1 MEQDSARGPAADELK
16 YGLADLQY
24 TLQVY
29 RERYNLLTAEIDE
42 LAASVASITSAQRT
56 LDHAPSVS
64 NHDVL
69 MDIGGGAYSIVRS
82 GSMKNVVIGI
92 GAHVL
97 VEMAVPEAS
106 ETLKGRFDKQDTA
119 LKKLLNERKKAESAI
134 YDLSYKIEEMSQ
146 TVG

>member
-1 MEQDSARGPAADELK
+1 MEQNSARGTASDELK

-29 RERYNLLTAEIDE
+29 RERYNLFTAEIDE
-42 LAASVASITSAQRT
+42 LAASVASITSAQKT
-56 LDHAPSVS
+56 LDNAATVS

-69 MDIGGGAYSIVRS
+69 MDIGGGTYSVVRA
-82 GSMKNVVIGI
+82 GSMKNVVISV

-106 ETLKGRFDKQDTA
+106 EVLKGRFDKQDTA
-119 LKKLLNERKKAESAI
+119 LKKLLNERKKTESAI